1 MDAIDRFF
9 LETPPSAFFAVAAF
23 ALLMATGRLRQFVIW
38 LDQGLNVV
46 IGSGYADETL
56 SAYFHRRGDWR
67 ERAVN
72 AIFFWQRDERG
83 IRNHCERAWMSE
95 FARNHMPREYRA

>member
-23 ALLMATGRLRQFVIW
+23 AFLMATGRLRQFVIW
-38 LDQGLNVV
+38 LDQGLSIF

-56 SAYFHRRGDWR
+56 SSYYHRVGGWR

-72 AIFFWQRDERG
+72 LLFFWQKDERG
-83 IRNHCERAWMSE
+83 IRNHCERAWMAE
-95 FARNHMPREYRA
+95 KQRRHMPQEMRA